1 MAEEKTIL
9 TVDLYDNVL
18 TEKTG
23 DFTGKI
29 RITGTT
35 RTSDISNRIVKKRT
49 EYRPETITNI
59 LDLSY
64 DEMIEAL
71 AQGRCVVNKF
81 GQWLLTIN
89 GSFDGKKSD
98 FRSTEN
104 KITVMFTPSA
114 TLLKALEN
122 IYVNADVATVGPMI
136 ESLTDSTTNE
146 KNLHITPNA
155 PAIIFGSTLLITFVN
170 DVDHSDEAGVAIY
183 DKNRHLRVLYNPG
196 KLPDFEH
203 SARNLVD
210 KYAGRSNISY
220 KENYSIPNKAIGFV
234 KDDNKKTIGYVVTG
248 YSDEIVNN
256 STIDAVLF
264 LLSMTLLGLIVG
276 IWGAI
281 YLAQRIKRV
290 LFGYEPEEIARM
302 LQERDVILNS
312 VREGIININSNGCI
326 TLVNSEAQLLLK
338 QAGIEGV
345 NELFGKSAKDV
356 LKRVPLDD
364 IIKEGK
370 TLVDASVKMG
380 NTVFIITAVPLLDGK
395 NIIGAVITFRKK
407 SVVEEMANQLT
418 GFKNYATALRAQTH
432 EFMNKMHVIM
442 GLIDMKAYDELKN
455 FTQEIAYNR
464 QSEVSYVVTRLKDIT
479 LSGFILGKIS
489 RSREL
494 DIDFFLTE
502 ESELHSE
509 LDVPSVHDIVLIAG
523 NIIENAFDALK
534 NFDGERIVN
543 LSILDFDREI
553 VIVVEDSGP
562 GMSDEVRKHIFQR
575 GFSSKCESGHGFG
588 LYLVKQSINNLNGT
602 ITVESAPGEGTTFT
616 VRLPT
621 RKEGD

>member
-1 MAEEKTIL
+1 MWRKSKNFNNYKFGKKFTLSQQIVILISLVVCVALLPTSLFTTQKVARVIYDRVSINAVSINTIL
-9 TVDLYDNVL
+9 CNSLEIKDSL
-18 TEKTG
+18 T
-23 DFTGKI
+23 
-29 RITGTT
+29 
-35 RTSDISNRIVKKRT
+35 S
-49 EYRPETITNI
+49 
-59 LDLSY
+59 
-64 DEMIEAL
+64 
-71 AQGRCVVNKF
+71 Q
-81 GQWLLTIN
+81 
-89 GSFDGKKSD
+89 
-98 FRSTEN
+98 
-104 KITVMFTPSA
+104 
-114 TLLKALEN
+114 N
-122 IYVNADVATVGPMI
+122 IYVRPEIDKFMADY
-136 ESLTDSTTNE
+136 
-146 KNLHITPNA
+146 
-155 PAIIFGSTLLITFVN
+155 VN

-183 DKNRHLRVLYNPG
+183 DKSHNLRVLYNPG
-196 KLPDFEH
+196 NLPDFEH
-203 SARNLVD
+203 SARGLVD
-210 KYAGRSNISY
+210 QYSGRGKISY
-220 KENYSIPNKAIGFV
+220 KDNYSIPNKALGFV
-234 KDDNKKTIGYVVTG
+234 KNDRGDVIGYIVTG

-256 STIDAVLF
+256 STIDSVLF
-264 LLSMTLLGLIVG
+264 LLLMTVLGLVVG

-281 YLAQRIKRV
+281 YLAKRIKSV

-302 LQERDVILNS
+302 LRERDILLNS
-312 VREGIININSNGCI
+312 VREGIVNVNSNGRI
-326 TLVNSEAQLLLK
+326 TLVNSEASVLLQ
-338 QAGIEGV
+338 QAGIKNVSEIMGM
-345 NELFGKSAKDV
+345 NASDV
-356 LKRVPLDD
+356 LKRLPIND
-364 IIKEGK
+364 IIKDGK
-370 TLVDASVKMG
+370 TLVDASVKIG
-380 NTVFIITAVPLLDGK
+380 NTIFILTAVPLLLEDK
-395 NIIGAVITFRKK
+395 NIIGAVLTFRKK

-494 DIDFFLTE
+494 DIDFSLTE

-562 GMSDEVRKHIFQR
+562 GMDESIRKHIFQR

-588 LYLVKQSINNLNGT
+588 LYLVKHSIDSLNGS
-602 ITVESAPGEGTTFT
+602 ISVESAPGEGTIFT
-616 VRLPT
+616 VRLPIK
-621 RKEGD
+621 KEED

>member
-1 MAEEKTIL
+1 MWRKSKNLNNYKFGKKFTLSQQIVILISLVVCVALLPTSLFTTQKVARVIYDRVSINAVSINTIL
-9 TVDLYDNVL
+9 CNSLEIKD
-18 TEKTG
+18 
-23 DFTGKI
+23 
-29 RITGTT
+29 
-35 RTSDISNRIVKKRT
+35 S
-49 EYRPETITNI
+49 
-59 LDLSY
+59 
-64 DEMIEAL
+64 L
-71 AQGRCVVNKF
+71 ASQ
-81 GQWLLTIN
+81 
-89 GSFDGKKSD
+89 
-98 FRSTEN
+98 
-104 KITVMFTPSA
+104 
-114 TLLKALEN
+114 N
-122 IYVNADVATVGPMI
+122 IYVRPEIDKFMADY
-136 ESLTDSTTNE
+136 
-146 KNLHITPNA
+146 
-155 PAIIFGSTLLITFVN
+155 VN

-183 DKNRHLRVLYNPG
+183 DKSHNLRVLYNPG
-196 KLPDFEH
+196 NLPDFEH
-203 SARNLVD
+203 SARGLVD
-210 KYAGRSNISY
+210 QYSGRGKISY
-220 KENYSIPNKAIGFV
+220 KDNYAIPNKALGFV
-234 KDDNKKTIGYVVTG
+234 KNDRGDVVGYIVTG

-256 STIDAVLF
+256 STIDSVLF
-264 LLSMTLLGLIVG
+264 LLLMTVLGLVVG

-281 YLAQRIKRV
+281 YLAKRIKSV

-302 LQERDVILNS
+302 LRERDILLNS
-312 VREGIININSNGCI
+312 VREGIVNVNSNGRI
-326 TLVNSEAQLLLK
+326 TLVNSEASVLLQ
-338 QAGIEGV
+338 QAGIKNVSEIMGM
-345 NELFGKSAKDV
+345 NASDV
-356 LKRVPLDD
+356 LKRLPIND
-364 IIKEGK
+364 IIKDGK
-370 TLVDASVKMG
+370 TLVDASVKIG
-380 NTVFIITAVPLLDGK
+380 NTIFILTAVPLLLEDK
-395 NIIGAVITFRKK
+395 NIIGAVLTFRKK

-494 DIDFFLTE
+494 DIDFSLTE

-562 GMSDEVRKHIFQR
+562 GMDESIRKHIFQR

-588 LYLVKQSINNLNGT
+588 LYLVKHSIDSLNGS
-602 ITVESAPGEGTTFT
+602 ISVESAPGEGTIFT
-616 VRLPT
+616 VRLPIK
-621 RKEGD
+621 KEED

>member
-1 MAEEKTIL
+1 MWRKSKNFNNYKFGKKFTLSQQIVILISLVVCVALLPTSLFTTQKVARVIYDRVSINAVSINTIL
-9 TVDLYDNVL
+9 CNSLEIKDSLASQNIY
-18 TEKTG
+18 
-23 DFTGKI
+23 I
-29 RITGTT
+29 
-35 RTSDISNRIVKKRT
+35 
-49 EYRPETITNI
+49 RPEI
-59 LDLSY
+59 D
-64 DEMIEAL
+64 
-71 AQGRCVVNKF
+71 KF
-81 GQWLLTIN
+81 
-89 GSFDGKKSD
+89 
-98 FRSTEN
+98 
-104 KITVMFTPSA
+104 M
-114 TLLKALEN
+114 
-122 IYVNADVATVGPMI
+122 ADY
-136 ESLTDSTTNE
+136 
-146 KNLHITPNA
+146 
-155 PAIIFGSTLLITFVN
+155 VN

-183 DKNRHLRVLYNPG
+183 DKNHNLRVLYNPG
-196 KLPDFEH
+196 NLPDFEH
-203 SARNLVD
+203 SARGLVD
-210 KYAGRSNISY
+210 KYSGRSKISY
-220 KENYSIPNKAIGFV
+220 KDNYAIPNKALGFV
-234 KDDNKKTIGYVVTG
+234 KNDRGEVIGYIVTG

-256 STIDAVLF
+256 STIDSVLF
-264 LLSMTLLGLIVG
+264 LLLMTVLGLVVG

-281 YLAQRIKRV
+281 YLSKRIKSV

-302 LQERDVILNS
+302 LRERDILLNS
-312 VREGIININSNGCI
+312 VREGIVNVNSNGRI
-326 TLVNSEAQLLLK
+326 TLVNSEASILLQ
-338 QAGIEGV
+338 QAGIKNVSEILGMDTS
-345 NELFGKSAKDV
+345 EV
-356 LKRVPLDD
+356 LKRLPIND
-364 IIKEGK
+364 IIKDGK
-370 TLVDASVKMG
+370 TLVDASVKIG
-380 NTVFIITAVPLLDGK
+380 NTIFILTAVPLLLEDK
-395 NIIGAVITFRKK
+395 NIIGAVLTFRKK

-494 DIDFFLTE
+494 DIDFSLTE

-562 GMSDEVRKHIFQR
+562 GMDESIRKHIFQR

-588 LYLVKQSINNLNGT
+588 LYLVKHSIDSLNGT
-602 ITVESAPGEGTTFT
+602 ISVESAPGEGTIFT
-616 VRLPT
+616 VRLPIK
-621 RKEGD
+621 KEED

>member
-1 MAEEKTIL
+1 MWRKSKKLYNYKLGKTFTLSQQIVILISLVVCIALLPTSLFTTQKVARVIYDRVSINAVSINTIL
-9 TVDLYDNVL
+9 CN
-18 TEKTG
+18 
-23 DFTGKI
+23 
-29 RITGTT
+29 
-35 RTSDISNRIVKKRT
+35 S
-49 EYRPETITNI
+49 PEIKDS
-59 LDLSY
+59 L
-64 DEMIEAL
+64 L
-71 AQGRCVVNKF
+71 AQ
-81 GQWLLTIN
+81 
-89 GSFDGKKSD
+89 
-98 FRSTEN
+98 
-104 KITVMFTPSA
+104 
-114 TLLKALEN
+114 N
-122 IYVNADVATVGPMI
+122 IHVRDSVDQFMADY
-136 ESLTDSTTNE
+136 
-146 KNLHITPNA
+146 
-155 PAIIFGSTLLITFVN
+155 VN

-183 DKNRHLRVLYNPG
+183 DKNHNLRVLYNPG
-196 KLPDFEH
+196 NLPNFEQ
-203 SARNLVD
+203 SARSLID
-210 KYAGRSNISY
+210 KYAGRTKIAY
-220 KENYSIPNKAIGFV
+220 KENYAIPNKALGFV
-234 KDDNKKTIGYVVTG
+234 KNDRGEVIGYIVTG

-256 STIDAVLF
+256 STIDSVLF
-264 LLSMTLLGLIVG
+264 LLLMTGLGLVVG

-281 YLAQRIKRV
+281 YLAKRIKKV
-290 LFGYEPEEIARM
+290 LFGYEPEEIAR
-302 LQERDVILNS
+302 LLRERDILINS
-312 VREGIININSNGCI
+312 VREGIVNVNSLGRI
-326 TLVNSEAQLLLK
+326 TLVNSEAKLLL
-338 QAGIEGV
+338 QQSGIKNV
-345 NELFGKSAKDV
+345 NEVIGKDASDV
-356 LKRVPLDD
+356 LKHLPLND

-380 NTVFIITAVPLLDGK
+380 NTVFIVTAVPLLLEDK
-395 NIIGAVITFRKK
+395 NIVGAVLTFRKK

-464 QSEVSYVVTRLKDIT
+464 QSEVSYIVTRLKDIT

-494 DIDFFLTE
+494 DIDFSLTE
-502 ESELHSE
+502 ESELHGE

-562 GMSDEVRKHIFQR
+562 GMDENTRKHIFQR

-588 LYLVKQSINNLNGT
+588 LYLVKQSIDSLNGSV
-602 ITVESAPGEGTTFT
+602 TVESALGEGTTFT

-621 RKEGD
+621 KKEED

>member
-1 MAEEKTIL
+1 
-9 TVDLYDNVL
+9 
-18 TEKTG
+18 
-23 DFTGKI
+23 
-29 RITGTT
+29 
-35 RTSDISNRIVKKRT
+35 
-49 EYRPETITNI
+49 
-59 LDLSY
+59 
-64 DEMIEAL
+64 
-71 AQGRCVVNKF
+71 
-81 GQWLLTIN
+81 
-89 GSFDGKKSD
+89 
-98 FRSTEN
+98 
-104 KITVMFTPSA
+104 
-114 TLLKALEN
+114 
-122 IYVNADVATVGPMI
+122 
-136 ESLTDSTTNE
+136 
-146 KNLHITPNA
+146 
-155 PAIIFGSTLLITFVN
+155 
-170 DVDHSDEAGVAIY
+170 
-183 DKNRHLRVLYNPG
+183 
-196 KLPDFEH
+196 
-203 SARNLVD
+203 
-210 KYAGRSNISY
+210 
-220 KENYSIPNKAIGFV
+220 
-234 KDDNKKTIGYVVTG
+234 
-248 YSDEIVNN
+248 
-256 STIDAVLF
+256 
-264 LLSMTLLGLIVG
+264 MTLLGLIVG

-380 NTVFIITAVPLLDGK
+380 NTVFIITAVPLLEDK

-494 DIDFFLTE
+494 DIDFSLTE

-543 LSILDFDREI
+543 LSILDFDRE
-553 VIVVEDSGP
+553 
-562 GMSDEVRKHIFQR
+562 
-575 GFSSKCESGHGFG
+575 
-588 LYLVKQSINNLNGT
+588 LLL
-602 ITVESAPGEGTTFT
+602 
-616 VRLPT
+616 
-621 RKEGD
+621 

>member
-1 MAEEKTIL
+1 MWRKSKNFNNYKFGKKFTLSQQIVILISLVVCVALLPTSLFTTQKVARVIYDRVSINAVSINTIL
-9 TVDLYDNVL
+9 CNSLEIKDSL
-18 TEKTG
+18 T
-23 DFTGKI
+23 
-29 RITGTT
+29 
-35 RTSDISNRIVKKRT
+35 S
-49 EYRPETITNI
+49 
-59 LDLSY
+59 
-64 DEMIEAL
+64 
-71 AQGRCVVNKF
+71 Q
-81 GQWLLTIN
+81 
-89 GSFDGKKSD
+89 
-98 FRSTEN
+98 
-104 KITVMFTPSA
+104 
-114 TLLKALEN
+114 N
-122 IYVNADVATVGPMI
+122 IYVRPEIDKFMADY
-136 ESLTDSTTNE
+136 
-146 KNLHITPNA
+146 
-155 PAIIFGSTLLITFVN
+155 VN

-183 DKNRHLRVLYNPG
+183 DKSHNLRVLYNPG
-196 KLPDFEH
+196 NLPDFEH
-203 SARNLVD
+203 SARGLVD
-210 KYAGRSNISY
+210 QYSGRGKISY
-220 KENYSIPNKAIGFV
+220 KDNYAIPNKALGFV
-234 KDDNKKTIGYVVTG
+234 KNDRGDVVGYIVTG

-256 STIDAVLF
+256 STIDSVLF
-264 LLSMTLLGLIVG
+264 LLLMTVLGLVVG

-281 YLAQRIKRV
+281 YLAKRIKSV

-302 LQERDVILNS
+302 LRERDILLNS
-312 VREGIININSNGCI
+312 VREGIVNINSNGRI
-326 TLVNSEAQLLLK
+326 TLVNSEASILLQ
-338 QAGIEGV
+338 QAGIKNVSEIMGM
-345 NELFGKSAKDV
+345 NASDV
-356 LKRVPLDD
+356 LKRLPIND
-364 IIKEGK
+364 IIKDGK
-370 TLVDASVKMG
+370 TLVDASVKIG
-380 NTVFIITAVPLLDGK
+380 NTIFILTAVPLLLEDK
-395 NIIGAVITFRKK
+395 NIVGAVLTFRKK

-494 DIDFFLTE
+494 DIDFSLTE

-562 GMSDEVRKHIFQR
+562 GMDESIRKHIFQR

-588 LYLVKQSINNLNGT
+588 LYLVKHSIDSLNGS
-602 ITVESAPGEGTTFT
+602 ISVESAPGEGTIFT
-616 VRLPT
+616 VRLPIK
-621 RKEGD
+621 KEED

>member
-1 MAEEKTIL
+1 MWRKSKNFNNYKFGKKFTLSQQIVILISLVVCVALLPTSLFTTQKVARVIYDRVSINAVSINTIL
-9 TVDLYDNVL
+9 CNSLEIKESLASQNVY
-18 TEKTG
+18 
-23 DFTGKI
+23 I
-29 RITGTT
+29 
-35 RTSDISNRIVKKRT
+35 
-49 EYRPETITNI
+49 RPEI
-59 LDLSY
+59 D
-64 DEMIEAL
+64 
-71 AQGRCVVNKF
+71 KF
-81 GQWLLTIN
+81 
-89 GSFDGKKSD
+89 
-98 FRSTEN
+98 
-104 KITVMFTPSA
+104 M
-114 TLLKALEN
+114 
-122 IYVNADVATVGPMI
+122 ADY
-136 ESLTDSTTNE
+136 
-146 KNLHITPNA
+146 
-155 PAIIFGSTLLITFVN
+155 VN

-183 DKNRHLRVLYNPG
+183 DNNHNLRVLYNPG
-196 KLPDFEH
+196 NLPDFEH
-203 SARNLVD
+203 SARGLVD
-210 KYAGRSNISY
+210 KYSGRSKISY
-220 KENYSIPNKAIGFV
+220 KDNYAIPNKALGFV
-234 KDDNKKTIGYVVTG
+234 KNDRGEVIGYIVTG

-256 STIDAVLF
+256 STIDSVLF
-264 LLSMTLLGLIVG
+264 LLLMTVLGLVVG

-281 YLAQRIKRV
+281 YLSKRIKSV

-302 LQERDVILNS
+302 LRERDILLNS
-312 VREGIININSNGCI
+312 VREGIVNINSNGRI
-326 TLVNSEAQLLLK
+326 TLVNSEASILLQ
-338 QAGIEGV
+338 QAGIKNVSEIMGM
-345 NELFGKSAKDV
+345 NASDV
-356 LKRVPLDD
+356 LKRLPIND
-364 IIKEGK
+364 IIKDGK
-370 TLVDASVKMG
+370 TLVDASVKIG
-380 NTVFIITAVPLLDGK
+380 NTIFILTAVPLLLEDK
-395 NIIGAVITFRKK
+395 NVVGAVLTFRKK

-494 DIDFFLTE
+494 DIDFSLTE

-562 GMSDEVRKHIFQR
+562 GMDESIRKHIFQR

-588 LYLVKQSINNLNGT
+588 LYLVKHSIDSLNGS
-602 ITVESAPGEGTTFT
+602 ISVESAPGEGTIFT
-616 VRLPT
+616 VRLPIK
-621 RKEGD
+621 KEED

>member
-1 MAEEKTIL
+1 MWRKSKNFNNYKFGKKFTLSQQIVILISLVVCVALLPTSLFTTQKVARVIYDRVSINAVSINTIL
-9 TVDLYDNVL
+9 CNSLEIKD
-18 TEKTG
+18 
-23 DFTGKI
+23 
-29 RITGTT
+29 
-35 RTSDISNRIVKKRT
+35 S
-49 EYRPETITNI
+49 
-59 LDLSY
+59 
-64 DEMIEAL
+64 L
-71 AQGRCVVNKF
+71 ASQ
-81 GQWLLTIN
+81 
-89 GSFDGKKSD
+89 
-98 FRSTEN
+98 
-104 KITVMFTPSA
+104 
-114 TLLKALEN
+114 N
-122 IYVNADVATVGPMI
+122 IYVRPEIDKFMADY
-136 ESLTDSTTNE
+136 
-146 KNLHITPNA
+146 
-155 PAIIFGSTLLITFVN
+155 VN

-183 DKNRHLRVLYNPG
+183 DKSHNLRVLYNPG
-196 KLPDFEH
+196 NLPDFEH
-203 SARNLVD
+203 SARGLVD
-210 KYAGRSNISY
+210 QYSGRGKISY
-220 KENYSIPNKAIGFV
+220 KDNYAIPNKALGFV
-234 KDDNKKTIGYVVTG
+234 KNDRGDVIGYIVTG

-256 STIDAVLF
+256 STIDSVLF
-264 LLSMTLLGLIVG
+264 LLLMTVLGLVVG

-281 YLAQRIKRV
+281 YLAKRIKSV

-302 LQERDVILNS
+302 LRERDILLNS
-312 VREGIININSNGCI
+312 VREGLVNVNSNGRI
-326 TLVNSEAQLLLK
+326 TLVNSEASVLLQ
-338 QAGIEGV
+338 QAGIKNVSEIMGM
-345 NELFGKSAKDV
+345 NASDV
-356 LKRVPLDD
+356 LKRLPIND
-364 IIKEGK
+364 IIKDGK
-370 TLVDASVKMG
+370 TLVDASVKIG
-380 NTVFIITAVPLLDGK
+380 NTIFILTAVPLLLEDK
-395 NIIGAVITFRKK
+395 NIVGAVLTFRKK

-494 DIDFFLTE
+494 DIDFSLTE

-562 GMSDEVRKHIFQR
+562 GMDESIRKHIFQR

-588 LYLVKQSINNLNGT
+588 LYLVKHSIDSLNGS
-602 ITVESAPGEGTTFT
+602 ISVESAPGEGTIFT
-616 VRLPT
+616 VRLPIK
-621 RKEGD
+621 KEED

>member
-1 MAEEKTIL
+1 MWRKSKNFNNYKFGKKFTLSQQIVILISLVVCVALLPTSLFTTQKVARVIYDRVSINAVSINTIL
-9 TVDLYDNVL
+9 CNSLEIKD
-18 TEKTG
+18 
-23 DFTGKI
+23 
-29 RITGTT
+29 
-35 RTSDISNRIVKKRT
+35 S
-49 EYRPETITNI
+49 
-59 LDLSY
+59 
-64 DEMIEAL
+64 L
-71 AQGRCVVNKF
+71 ASQ
-81 GQWLLTIN
+81 
-89 GSFDGKKSD
+89 
-98 FRSTEN
+98 
-104 KITVMFTPSA
+104 
-114 TLLKALEN
+114 N
-122 IYVNADVATVGPMI
+122 IYVRPEIDKFMADY
-136 ESLTDSTTNE
+136 
-146 KNLHITPNA
+146 
-155 PAIIFGSTLLITFVN
+155 VN

-183 DKNRHLRVLYNPG
+183 DKSHNLRVLYNPG
-196 KLPDFEH
+196 NLPDFEH
-203 SARNLVD
+203 SARGLVD
-210 KYAGRSNISY
+210 QYSGRGKISY
-220 KENYSIPNKAIGFV
+220 KDNYAIPNKALGFV
-234 KDDNKKTIGYVVTG
+234 KNDRGDVIGYIVTG

-256 STIDAVLF
+256 STIDSVLF
-264 LLSMTLLGLIVG
+264 LLLMTVLGLVVG

-281 YLAQRIKRV
+281 YLAKRIKSV

-302 LQERDVILNS
+302 LRERDILLNS
-312 VREGIININSNGCI
+312 VREGIVNVNSNGRI
-326 TLVNSEAQLLLK
+326 TLVNSEASVLLQ
-338 QAGIEGV
+338 QAGIKNVSEIMGM
-345 NELFGKSAKDV
+345 NASDV
-356 LKRVPLDD
+356 LKRLPIND
-364 IIKEGK
+364 IIKDGK
-370 TLVDASVKMG
+370 TLVDASVKIG
-380 NTVFIITAVPLLDGK
+380 NTIFILTAVPLLLEDK
-395 NIIGAVITFRKK
+395 NIVGAVLTFRKK

-494 DIDFFLTE
+494 DIDFSLTE

-562 GMSDEVRKHIFQR
+562 GMDESIRKHIFQR

-588 LYLVKQSINNLNGT
+588 LYLVKHSIDSLNGS
-602 ITVESAPGEGTTFT
+602 ISVESAPGEGTIFT
-616 VRLPT
+616 VRLPIK
-621 RKEGD
+621 KEED

>member
-1 MAEEKTIL
+1 MWGKSKKLYNYKLGKTFTLSQQIVILISLVVCIALLPTSLFTTQKVARVIYDRVSINAVSINTIL
-9 TVDLYDNVL
+9 CN
-18 TEKTG
+18 
-23 DFTGKI
+23 
-29 RITGTT
+29 
-35 RTSDISNRIVKKRT
+35 S
-49 EYRPETITNI
+49 PEI
-59 LDLSY
+59 
-64 DEMIEAL
+64 
-71 AQGRCVVNKF
+71 K
-81 GQWLLTIN
+81 
-89 GSFDGKKSD
+89 
-98 FRSTEN
+98 
-104 KITVMFTPSA
+104 
-114 TLLKALEN
+114 
-122 IYVNADVATVGPMI
+122 
-136 ESLTDSTTNE
+136 ESLTAQ
-146 KNLHITPNA
+146 NLHVQESVDQFMA
-155 PAIIFGSTLLITFVN
+155 DYVN

-183 DKNRHLRVLYNPG
+183 DRNHNLRVLYNPG
-196 KLPDFEH
+196 NLPNFEQ
-203 SARNLVD
+203 SARSLID
-210 KYAGRSNISY
+210 KYAGRTKIAY
-220 KENYSIPNKAIGFV
+220 KENYAIPNKALGFV
-234 KDDNKKTIGYVVTG
+234 KNDRGDVIGYIVTG

-256 STIDAVLF
+256 STIDSVLF
-264 LLSMTLLGLIVG
+264 LLLMTGLGLVVG

-281 YLAQRIKRV
+281 YLAKRIKKV
-290 LFGYEPEEIARM
+290 LFGYEPEEIAR
-302 LQERDVILNS
+302 LLRERDILINS
-312 VREGIININSNGCI
+312 VREGIVNVNSLGRI
-326 TLVNSEAQLLLK
+326 TLVNSEAKLLL
-338 QAGIEGV
+338 QQSGIKNV
-345 NELFGKSAKDV
+345 NEVIGKDASDV
-356 LKRVPLDD
+356 LKHLPLND

-380 NTVFIITAVPLLDGK
+380 NTVFIVTAVPLLLEDK
-395 NIIGAVITFRKK
+395 NIVGAVLTFRKK

-464 QSEVSYVVTRLKDIT
+464 QSEVSYIVTRLKDIT

-494 DIDFFLTE
+494 DIDFSLTE
-502 ESELHSE
+502 ESELHGD

-562 GMSDEVRKHIFQR
+562 GMDENTRKHIFQR

-588 LYLVKQSINNLNGT
+588 LYLVKQSIDSLNGSV
-602 ITVESAPGEGTTFT
+602 TVESALGEGTTFT

-621 RKEGD
+621 KKEED